1 VRLLFVLALFGGCGF
16 RPAIAQTD
24 AVTSDDAAVDA
35 PPDARTRRLC
45 PADAHL
51 RLCYSFEQS
60 PLPTTLPNEGAAT
73 VDASL
78 TNVTRIQRG
87 EGGAALLDTTSI
99 IHVPT
104 TADVAN
110 IQAIEVWYRADADP
124 ANTLRFGLVD
134 SNIIPPNISLFVARV
149 DPTHELRCGLGS
161 ASGVFDAT
169 LVVGTWY
176 YVACVCDAGVMTMYV
191 GGAPV
196 GQVNASGCTS
206 GGAIASAGLTIGSN
220 NNGGPAGVNDWLIG
234 AVDGVRLWDVT
245 LSAETIAATA
255 VEWP

>member
-1 VRLLFVLALFGGCGF
+1 LFSGCGF
-16 RPAIAQTD
+16 RPGIAQNDSATR
-24 AVTSDDAAVDA
+24 ADAAVDA
-35 PPDARTRRLC
+35 PPDAPARRFC

-60 PLPTTLPNEGAAT
+60 PLPTSLPNEGAAA
-73 VDASL
+73 VSANL
-78 TNVTRIQRG
+78 TNVTRIDRG

-110 IQAIEVWYRADADP
+110 IQTIEAWYRADADP
-124 ANTLRFGLVD
+124 ANTARFGLVD

-149 DPTHELRCGLGS
+149 DPSHELRCGLGS

-169 LVVGTWY
+169 LAVGTWY
-176 YVACVCDAGVMTMYV
+176 YVACVCDAGVMRMYV
-191 GGAPV
+191 GGALV

-206 GGAIASAGLTIGSN
+206 GGAIVGAGLTIGSN
-220 NNGGPAGVNDWLIG
+220 NNGGPTGVNDWLIG
-234 AVDGVRLWDVT
+234 AIDGVRLWDVT

-255 VEWP
+255 AQWP